1 MGKGMDRDYTA
12 KKDKPGRFC
21 KDLAE
26 LGLYEG
32 QQGRDVRNSSLLWH
46 WAFRR
51 WLSKEVWLK
60 LECHSLLP
68 VPSQQAL
75 FLSVS

>member
-1 MGKGMDRDYTA
+1 
-12 KKDKPGRFC
+12 
-21 KDLAE
+21 
-26 LGLYEG
+26 
-32 QQGRDVRNSSLLWH
+32 
-46 WAFRR
+46 
-51 WLSKEVWLK
+51 LSKEVWLK